1 MIVSRE
7 RLTRGTVGK
16 TMEAE
21 FSAEWEGLAITATF
35 EAGDEKRDK
44 IYTGEP
50 IVIPHEVLS
59 TAGVSVL
66 LGFQGAMPDGTI
78 VKRTEKE
85 WLNNVS
91 ETLDPAGVQSS
102 EPTPDWTA
110 QVQNIAT
117 EAKQVADSVRSDAQ
131 AGKFNGS
138 AGDDGGWY
146 TPAITQPD
154 ENTMRFAFTP
164 SKEGMPAVP
173 PKDITIPGGGGG
185 SGEAGGYYAP
195 AVDADGNLSWTA
207 SKADMP
213 AVDGTNIKGP
223 QGTKGD
229 KGNTGAT
236 GQAGA
241 DGKSAYAYAVEGGY
255 TGTEAEFAAKLAE
268 EIPEVDA
275 TLTQSGQAADAKAVG
290 DAINSLSE
298 EMLTEE
304 TDPTVPA
311 WAKAPQKPSYTASE
325 VGADPSGTATAQVAA
340 HNTGADTHS
349 DIRLLIQGLT
359 DRLNVLADSDDT
371 TLDQFSEVVAYIK
384 SNRSLIEAI
393 TTSKVS
399 VADIVDNLTTNAPNK
414 PLSAAQ
420 GVAIKT
426 LIDALRNDKL
436 DAAELTNAVN
446 TALAQ
451 AKASGEFDG
460 ADGAPGKDGQ
470 PGKDGVGIQSVVQTT
485 TSTADGGTNIV
496 TVTKT
501 DGTSSTFTVK
511 NGSKGSTGATGADG
525 YTPVKGVDYFD
536 GQPGQDGSPGKDG
549 TSVTVTKVTESA
561 ADAGSNVVTFS
572 DGKTV
577 TIKNGSKGSTG
588 ADGKS
593 AYQYAQDG
601 GYTGTEAEFTEKLSR
616 IGGEAKKNL
625 FSFENA
631 DNNIAWL
638 SKNKPDTNYIYDQSS
653 THGYKDTDNNYF
665 VFLCPEDRNYGITG
679 GLDNPLPVGSYKL
692 SAELFIPSGNTGR
705 TSVIFGAWIAPSA
718 YDDSSTFDIGAQD
731 TWVQVDKVIT
741 VAEGDTAN
749 YIYCRSFID
758 KYPIYVRNIKVIS
771 LTPDLEG
778 WEGKKWAAVGDSITE
793 KNSKALKQYHDYI
806 AESTGITVVNMG
818 VSGTGY
824 KRYEDTNNA
833 FYQRILNVPTDVD
846 VVTIFGSG
854 NDLSYALGDV
864 TDTGTDTLC
873 GCINTTIDNLYSVL
887 PNVQF
892 GIITPTPWG
901 GYNPANDNNVM
912 AQYSA
917 KIVEICR
924 LRGIPCLDLY
934 HCSGMRPWDDAFCSS
949 AYNMNSEG
957 DDYDRVHPNS
967 TGHAIFAPRIK
978 AFLQSL
984 IL

>member
-1 MIVSRE
+1 MIAVKAIINNSTCMIVSRE

-298 EMLTEE
+298 EIVT
-304 TDPTVPA
+304 
-311 WAKAPQKPSYTASE
+311 TAASK
-325 VGADPSGTATAQVAA
+325 VAA
-340 HNTGADTHS
+340 HNTATDTHT

-359 DRLNVLADSDDT
+359 DRLNALADSDDT
-371 TLDQFSEVVAYIK
+371 TLDQLSEVVAYIK
-384 SNRSLIEAI
+384 SNRTLIEAI

-399 VADIVDNLTTNAPNK
+399 VADIVDNLTTNVTNK

-420 GVAIKT
+420 GVVIKT
-426 LIDALRNDKL
+426 LIDALSNDKL

-460 ADGAPGKDGQ
+460 ADG
-470 PGKDGVGIQSVVQTT
+470 
-485 TSTADGGTNIV
+485 
-496 TVTKT
+496 
-501 DGTSSTFTVK
+501 
-511 NGSKGSTGATGADG
+511 
-525 YTPVKGVDYFD
+525 
-536 GQPGQDGSPGKDG
+536 
-549 TSVTVTKVTESA
+549 
-561 ADAGSNVVTFS
+561 
-572 DGKTV
+572 
-577 TIKNGSKGSTG
+577 
-588 ADGKS
+588 KS
-593 AYQYAQDG
+593 AYAYAVEG
-601 GYTGTEAEFTEKLSR
+601 GYTGTEAEFTAKLAS
-616 IGGEAKKNL
+616 EAL
-625 FSFENA
+625 
-631 DNNIAWL
+631 IVG
-638 SKNKPDTNYIYDQSS
+638 I
-653 THGYKDTDNNYF
+653 TDNNGTLSADKTF
-665 VFLCPEDRNYGITG
+665 FEISNTIFAGIPVYALYDGMILPLILISGSLRFGTIECVNDDMGAMIGTAIIEITQNGEVNNISTIVETLPNPKALTFTG
-679 GLDNPLPVGSYKL
+679 AVTGSYDGSAPL
-692 SAELFIPSGNTGR
+692 SVNIP
-705 TSVIFGAWIAPSA
+705 
-718 YDDSSTFDIGAQD
+718 
-731 TWVQVDKVIT
+731 
-741 VAEGDTAN
+741 TA
-749 YIYCRSFID
+749 
-758 KYPIYVRNIKVIS
+758 
-771 LTPDLEG
+771 
-778 WEGKKWAAVGDSITE
+778 
-793 KNSKALKQYHDYI
+793 
-806 AESTGITVVNMG
+806 
-818 VSGTGY
+818 
-824 KRYEDTNNA
+824 
-833 FYQRILNVPTDVD
+833 
-846 VVTIFGSG
+846 
-854 NDLSYALGDV
+854 V
-864 TDTGTDTLC
+864 TDAH
-873 GCINTTIDNLYSVL
+873 IN
-887 PNVQF
+887 
-892 GIITPTPWG
+892 
-901 GYNPANDNNVM
+901 
-912 AQYSA
+912 
-917 KIVEICR
+917 
-924 LRGIPCLDLY
+924 
-934 HCSGMRPWDDAFCSS
+934 
-949 AYNMNSEG
+949 
-957 DDYDRVHPNS
+957 
-967 TGHAIFAPRIK
+967 
-978 AFLQSL
+978 SL
-984 IL
+984 IDAKLGVIENGSY

>member
-1 MIVSRE
+1 MSNILEVIFE
-7 RLTRGTVGK
+7 
-16 TMEAE
+16 
-21 FSAEWEGLAITATF
+21 EGQTFATATRLWK
-35 EAGDEKRDK
+35 GDYGQILLIHGPALPAYYEVYFASTKDNAPQIQVGTPEGVLIPNK
-44 IYTGEP
+44 FLQTNGYIYAWTFLHTGENDGETKYQIKIPVEDKGIP
-50 IVIPHEVLS
+50 IDQETPEEK
-59 TAGVSVL
+59 TAVQQAVEALNKQTGV
-66 LGFQGAMPDGTI
+66 
-78 VKRTEKE
+78 
-85 WLNNVS
+85 
-91 ETLDPAGVQSS
+91 
-102 EPTPDWTA
+102 
-110 QVQNIAT
+110 AT
-117 EAKQVADSVRSDAQ
+117 EAAASAE
-131 AGKFNGS
+131 GS
-138 AGDDGGWY
+138 AKR
-146 TPAITQPD
+146 A
-154 ENTMRFAFTP
+154 E
-164 SKEGMPAVP
+164 
-173 PKDITIPGGGGG
+173 
-185 SGEAGGYYAP
+185 EAA
-195 AVDADGNLSWTA
+195 A
-207 SKADMP
+207 S
-213 AVDGTNIKGP
+213 V
-223 QGTKGD
+223 D
-229 KGNTGAT
+229 KGMI
-236 GQAGA
+236 
-241 DGKSAYAYAVEGGY
+241 VEVVSDY
-255 TGTEAEFAAKLAE
+255 LDNNPV
-268 EIPEVDA
+268 IVD
-275 TLTQSGQAADAKAVG
+275 
-290 DAINSLSE
+290 
-298 EMLTEE
+298 E
-304 TDPTVPA
+304 TDPTVPE
-311 WAKAPQKPSYTASE
+311 WAKQPAKPIYTAAE
-325 VGADPSGTATAQVAA
+325 VGALPDTYTPPVDKSLSEISTNPVQNKVISTKLSEVESIAKGRATGHVFETESEMRAWISSNAGSLNIGDNLYIRATDVPDYWWDGTAAQPLETQKVDLTEYAKKSEVPAVDTTLTKSSQAADAKTVGDRIHSLSEEIVTTSESKVAA
-340 HNTGADTHS
+340 HNTGTDTHS

-359 DRLNVLADSDDT
+359 GRLNALADSDDT
-371 TLDQFSEVVAYIK
+371 TLDQLSEVVAYIK
-384 SNRSLIEAI
+384 SNRSLIESI
-393 TTSKVS
+393 TTSKVNVS
-399 VADIVDNLTTNAPNK
+399 DIVDNLTTNVSNK
-414 PLSAAQ
+414 PMSAAQ
-420 GVAIKT
+420 GVVIKT

-460 ADGAPGKDGQ
+460 ADGRPGENGTDGYSPTANVMQNDNGATITITDKNGTTTATVKNGKDGADGIPGKDGQ

-485 TSTADGGTNIV
+485 TSTADGGTNVI

-501 DGTSSTFTVK
+501 DGTSSTFSVK
-511 NGSKGSTGATGADG
+511 NGSKGS
-525 YTPVKGVDYFD
+525 
-536 GQPGQDGSPGKDG
+536 PGQ
-549 TSVTVTKVTESA
+549 
-561 ADAGSNVVTFS
+561 AGAN
-572 DGKTV
+572 
-577 TIKNGSKGSTG
+577 G

-593 AYQYAQDG
+593 AYAYAVEG
-601 GYTGTEAEFTEKLSR
+601 GYTGTEAEFTEKLSQ
-616 IGGEAKKNL
+616 IGGEAEKNL

-653 THGYKDTDNNYF
+653 THGYKDTDKNYF
-665 VFLCPEDRNYGITG
+665 VFLCPADRNYGITG

-692 SAELFIPSGNTGR
+692 SAEVFIPSGNTSR
-705 TSVIFGAWIAPSA
+705 TTVIFGAWIAPSV
-718 YDDSSTFDIGAQD
+718 YNDSSNFDIGAQD
-731 TWVQVDKVIT
+731 TWVSVEKVFT

-749 YIYCRSFID
+749 YIYCKSFIE

-771 LTPDLEG
+771 LAPDLEG

-824 KRYEDTNNA
+824 KQYEDTNNA

-854 NDLSYALGDV
+854 NDLSHALGDV

-887 PNVQF
+887 PTVQV

-901 GYNPANDNNVM
+901 GYNPVNDNNVM

-949 AYNMNSEG
+949 AYNMNSAG